1 VNREADR
8 GPGKG
13 LKPWKTPRLRKVELT
28 EDEVARL
35 RAAEDPMALVV
46 EMRPE
51 LNRGN

>member
-1 VNREADR
+1 MSREA
-8 GPGKG
+8 GQSPGKG
-13 LKPWKTPRLRKVELT
+13 LKPWKTPRLRKLELT